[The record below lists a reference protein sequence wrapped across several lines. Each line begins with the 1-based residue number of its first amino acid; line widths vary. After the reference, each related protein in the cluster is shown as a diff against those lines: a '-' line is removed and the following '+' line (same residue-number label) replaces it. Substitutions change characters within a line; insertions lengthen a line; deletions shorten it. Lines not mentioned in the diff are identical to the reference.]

1 MELKTLKNKF
11 FNIFKPGTHIDAA
24 GQEIS
29 FSEDDLKDIA
39 ASYNSEVHEAPIC
52 CGHPKHDKP
61 AFGWIKQLC
70 YDAGSKML
78 RAMPAQV
85 NPEFAEMVNS
95 GAFNKIYPAFYSPSS
110 PENPNPGHF
119 TLRHIAFLGAQPP
132 AVKGLG
138 SVSFAENDTA
148 ADVEVELEFAEIDLA
163 FNDKRIARLFRNL
176 KNFLIGKY
184 SQDEADSIIPEY
196 EIEGLSSNAET
207 AIADDRNTHKVSL
220 SEGEPETEP
229 TTPAEPV
236 ETAKNQLSEAVRAK
250 EAENARLKA
259 ELLKAKADKQAAE
272 NRAFCENQVKAGRLL
287 PAMQD
292 SVLAFMDDLSELE
305 LEFSEENSTLTR
317 FKALI
322 SQLPLTVNFSE
333 VTPPEDGDAAPQTA
347 AGIAAKAAEYQAK
360 QAESGKDIRFCEAVR
375 AVCK

>member
-1 MELKTLKNKF
+1 MKNKF
-11 FNIFKPGTHIDAA
+11 FNIFKPGKHIDAA
-24 GQEIS
+24 GQEVS

-61 AFGWIKQLC
+61 AFGWIKKLC

-95 GAFNKIYPAFYSPSS
+95 GAFKKISPAFYSPSS
-110 PENPNPGHF
+110 PANPNPGHF

-138 SVSFAENDTA
+138 SVSFAESDN
-148 ADVEVELEFAEIDLA
+148 ADVSFELDFAETELA
-163 FNDKRIARLFRNL
+163 YNDKGIARLFRNL

-184 SQDEADSIIPEY
+184 SQEEADNIIPEY
-196 EIEGLSSNAET
+196 AIEEISSGAE
-207 AIADDRNTHKVSL
+207 RSL
-220 SEGEPETEP
+220 NKAVEAKTEFSEPETEP
-229 TTPAEPV
+229 KTPAEP
-236 ETAKNQLSEAVRAK
+236 EENAKNQLADAVQAK

-305 LEFSEENSTLTR
+305 LEFAEENSTLTA

-322 SQLPLTVNFSE
+322 SQLPPSVNFSE
-333 VTPPEDGDAAPQTA
+333 VTPPEDDDAAPQTA
-347 AGIAAKAAEYQAK
+347 ADIAAKAAEYQNK